1 VVAAAVVGGSA
12 AGCSGGVIRGAPL
25 SDPAAIARRAVERSG
40 TPEPVRVVFE
50 WEYADERGNLRG
62 EGVGR
67 VNPRDRFRLDL
78 FTTGEGS
85 LRAALVDDALA
96 VEGDIEDFV
105 LPPPA
110 FLYAMTGVFRPG
122 PVAPTEGFESDEY
135 QVLGYPVDGG
145 GMRYFYLLDGKLRR
159 LEERAD
165 GRTRRLIELEWGS
178 DPIWPREARYRDN
191 VAPSRVRWDLDRVVV
206 ETELFGEEIYR
217 VDPYGQPREHRAR
230 GRLLQLLGGR
240 RAAEPYPD
248 GVHRAG

>member
-1 VVAAAVVGGSA
+1 
-12 AGCSGGVIRGAPL
+12 
-25 SDPAAIARRAVERSG
+25 
-40 TPEPVRVVFE
+40 VVFE

-85 LRAALVDDALA
+85 LRAALVDDVLT
-96 VEGDIEDFV
+96 VGGDMEDFV

-122 PVAPTEGFESDEY
+122 AVAPTEGFESDEY
-135 QVLGYPVDGG
+135 EVLGYPVDGG
-145 GMRYFYLLDGKLRR
+145 GMRYFYFLDGKLSR

-191 VAPSRVRWDLDRVVV
+191 VAPSRVRWELDRIVV
-206 ETELFGEEIYR
+206 ETELFEEEIYR
-217 VDPYGQPREHRAR
+217 VDPYG
-230 GRLLQLLGGR
+230 
-240 RAAEPYPD
+240 
-248 GVHRAG
+248 